1 MEELEEVP
9 PISFPPCIY
18 KVASLFSIQRLN
30 QLMPKT
36 PMVNHVRY
44 ILIIFSVIFYSL
56 TVISCKSSDD
66 DVKSSTS
73 SKGLFVTVGD
83 NGIIL
88 TSSDGNTW
96 DKRNSGTTNNL
107 SGVTYVNSTFLA
119 AGASGTI
126 LTSSNGTA
134 WTSITSGTTNNLS
147 GVTYGNSTLVMVGDN
162 GTILTSADGTSWT
175 KRTSGTS
182 EHLYGVTNGDGLFV
196 VVGENATILTSS
208 DGTTWTERDGL
219 RSKWAIPKY
228 LKGVTYRKKLFVA
241 VGRNGLI
248 LNSPDGTTWKERKSG
263 IGHNLLG
270 VTYANG
276 IFVSVGKN
284 GKIVT
289 SFDGNWW
296 VKRTYVLPTWL
307 NGVTYGN
314 SAFVTVG
321 DNGVILTSSD
331 GISWTKRTSGDQTT
345 TTNIVSVSDSGGNIQ
360 IESTNHSLDEGDV
373 IRFTTTNTLPTGLAM
388 YTDYYVVGTP
398 ATNTFFVSEAESG
411 TPIVYTDAGT
421 GTHSWQSAIALNR
434 SIEQYDVRPRSSFSV
449 TSVTTNSLSAV
460 TYSSSASSSS
470 DGLTGTYQLA
480 NNDYANG
487 VATDS
492 SGNVYVTGGTKGGL
506 DGNTSSGDTDLFV
519 IKYNSSGTKQ
529 WTKQLGSTVRDSA
542 NGIAIDSSGN
552 VYVTGVTF
560 GGLDW
565 NTSAGTNDLFVVKYN
580 SSGTKQWTKQLG
592 SASSDFANG
601 VATDSSGNVYVAGA
615 TYGGLDGNTNAGNS
629 DLFVVKYNSSG
640 TKQWTKQLGTGEY
653 DEARGVATD
662 LSGNVYVV
670 GGTKGKLAGA
680 SNSGRT
686 DVFLIKYNSSGTK
699 QWTKSLGS
707 NETDLANGVATDS
720 SGNVYVTGVTYKYM
734 DGNTSAGNS
743 DLFVVKYNSSGTKK
757 WTKQLGSSSRD
768 HARGVVTDLSG
779 NVYVTG
785 DTYGGLDNNT
795 NAGSNDLFVVK
806 YNSSGT
812 KEWTKQ
818 MGTSST
824 DSANGVVTDSSGNV
838 YVVGGTYGGLDGN
851 TNAGNSDLFVV
862 KYNSSGT
869 KQWTKQLGSSMRY

>member
-1 MEELEEVP
+1 MEGLEEVP
-9 PISFPPCIY
+9 PIYSPPCIY

-36 PMVNHVRY
+36 PMVKQFRY
-44 ILIIFSVIFYSL
+44 ILITLSVFVFSL

-66 DVKSSTS
+66 GSTS
-73 SKGLFVTVGD
+73 TDNTTTSSGLFVTVGD
-83 NGIIL
+83 NGVIL
-88 TSSDGNTW
+88 TSSDGTSW
-96 DKRNSGTTNNL
+96 DKGISGTTYNL
-107 SGVTYVNSTFLA
+107 VGITYADGIFVTVGDN
-119 AGASGTI
+119 GTI

-147 GVTYGNSTLVMVGDN
+147 GVTYGNSTLVTVGNN

-331 GISWTKRTSGDQTT
+331 GISWNKRTSGDQAT

-480 NNDYANG
+480 TNDYANG

-529 WTKQLGSTVRDSA
+529 WTKQLGSAVRDSA
-542 NGIAIDSSGN
+542 NGI
-552 VYVTGVTF
+552 
-560 GGLDW
+560 
-565 NTSAGTNDLFVVKYN
+565 
-580 SSGTKQWTKQLG
+580 
-592 SASSDFANG
+592 
-601 VATDSSGNVYVAGA
+601 ATDSSGNVYVAGA

-686 DVFLIKYNSSGTK
+686 DVFLIKYNSKGEK
-699 QWTKSLGS
+699 KWTKSLGS
-707 NETDLANGVATDS
+707 NENDLANGVTTDSSGNFYVTGFTYKYLEGNTSAGSSDLFVVKYNSSGKKQWTQQLGSSSRDHARGVATDS
-720 SGNVYVTGVTYKYM
+720 SGNVYVTG
-734 DGNTSAGNS
+734 
-743 DLFVVKYNSSGTKK
+743 
-757 WTKQLGSSSRD
+757 
-768 HARGVVTDLSG
+768 
-779 NVYVTG
+779 
-785 DTYGGLDNNT
+785 DTYGGVDGNS
-795 NAGSNDLFVVK
+795 NAGYNDLFVVK
-806 YNSSGT
+806 YLDNGT
-812 KEWTKQ
+812 KQWTKQ
-818 MGTSST
+818 FGTPSS
-824 DSANGVVTDSSGNV
+824 DLADGVATDSSGNV
-838 YVVGGTYGGLDGN
+838 YVVGYTYGDLDGN
-851 TNAGNSDLFVV
+851 TNTGTSDLFVV